1 MILRRSI
8 VPCDALDFH
17 LARPPPSRGDRL
29 DFRLRHPH
37 YRGWSI
43 REPHHAE
50 YLRGL
55 LPKCFLGASRPR
67 ALRQKQD
74 RIQQAA
80 VGARRELAT
89 KRRHCQFTLF
99 SQTRRPAGNRHGR
112 FRPATCFVP
121 ASQDVPA
128 ESLPFFRY
136 RLVDRPHALPVLVE
150 HLVWTPAPRQT
161 NQRIPQGRKASA
173 PNPACPRPTRRAHG
187 TPQRRRGALV
197 SRNDPAVFVS
207 HRGSAQ
213 YRCLGYGPGYFRP
226 GLSRD
231 APENA
236 PGSIL

>member
-8 VPCDALDFH
+8 VSCDALDFH
-17 LARPPPSRGDRL
+17 LARPPPSRGDWL

-37 YRGWSI
+37 DRGWSI

-50 YLRGL
+50 HLRDL
-55 LPKCFLGASRPR
+55 LPKCFLGASRSR
-67 ALRQKQD
+67 ALRQEQD

-89 KRRHCQFTLF
+89 KRRHGQFTLF
-99 SQTRRPAGNRHGR
+99 SQIR
-112 FRPATCFVP
+112 
-121 ASQDVPA
+121 VPA
-128 ESLPFFRY
+128 ESRALFRY

-161 NQRIPQGRKASA
+161 NQRIPQRRKASA
-173 PNPACPRPTRRAHG
+173 PNPACPRATRRAHG

-213 YRCLGYGPGYFRP
+213 YRCLGYGAGYFRP
-226 GLSRD
+226 RLSRD
-231 APENA
+231 SPENA
-236 PGSIL
+236 PGSIPDGPWQCRPFAGPLW